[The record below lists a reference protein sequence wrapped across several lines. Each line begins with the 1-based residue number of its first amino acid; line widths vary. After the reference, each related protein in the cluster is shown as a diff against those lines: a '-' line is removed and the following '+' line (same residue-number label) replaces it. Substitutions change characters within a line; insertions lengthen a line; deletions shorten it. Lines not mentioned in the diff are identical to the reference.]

1 MLGWVA
7 PARGDKDQWLFS
19 HFSGLR
25 QSSTGGIVV
34 WGNISEMRVCIFG
47 GFHPFLFLYWCSGSN
62 AVPFPLPLPEPC
74 VGFSLWDSLPS
85 PQTSTETTLGGCNGE
100 GGVEAGISPW
110 WTSRTLPHVTLFGS
124 FSTSH
129 LTKQEQGSASSSTSQ
144 HHSHPH

>member
-1 MLGWVA
+1 M
-7 PARGDKDQWLFS
+7 
-19 HFSGLR
+19 
-25 QSSTGGIVV
+25 V

-47 GFHPFLFLYWCSGSN
+47 GFHPFLFLYWCSGSD

-100 GGVEAGISPW
+100 GGVEAGVSPW

-129 LTKQEQGSASSSTSQ
+129 LTKQEQSSASSSTSQ